1 MRLQCPVCRRSFTAE
16 RRSAVTCSDACRQQ
30 RSRRLRANT
39 PPLPH
44 GPYDLIYA
52 DPCWDFQSRTPA
64 GQGRSPS
71 RHYATMDFAALCRL
85 PVAASAAP
93 NAALALWAYNPRLFE
108 ADRLAAAWGFP
119 DYAGLLFTWVKIAHN
134 GAPRIGTGYSTR
146 KSTEQCLLF
155 KRGKGLPRHDR
166 GVPELIQAPRRAH
179 SEKPDEAM
187 ERLECLY
194 GNVRRIDLFARTVRP
209 GWDAWGNEIAK
220 SRMEIGQLILRL

>member
-52 DPCWDFQSRTPA
+52 DPPLDFQSRTPA

-85 PVAASAAP
+85 PVAEIAAA
-93 NAALALWAYNPRLFE
+93 NALLALWAYNVRLFE

-119 DYAGLLFTWVKIAHN
+119 DFAGVLFTWVKIARN

-146 KSTEQCLLF
+146 KNTEQCLLF
-155 KRGKGLPRHDR
+155 KRGKGVPRLDC
-166 GVPELIQAPRRAH
+166 GIPELIQAPRRAH
-179 SEKPDEAM
+179 SEKPVEAM
-187 ERLECLY
+187 ARLERLY
-194 GNVRRIDLFARTVRP
+194 GGVRRIELYARRP
-209 GWDAWGNEIAK
+209 RPDWAVWGNEVTP
-220 SRMEIGQLILRL
+220 R